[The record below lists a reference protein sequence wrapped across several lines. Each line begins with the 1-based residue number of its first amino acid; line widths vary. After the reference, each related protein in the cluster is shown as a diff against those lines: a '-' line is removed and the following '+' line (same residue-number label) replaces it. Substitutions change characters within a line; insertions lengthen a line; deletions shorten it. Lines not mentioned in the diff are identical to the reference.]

1 MHSRGSLRSEQ
12 ARAGRDGRRVSAA
25 SGPPA
30 LQRVLAL
37 QREVGNAAVSVLVAR
52 APATPLLPQLGAGKY
67 AADLQKMSMIQIAAL
82 HHRLGGVW
90 LPAAGVGVELSDRSV
105 KLTADEAA
113 ALAPI
118 VAQRVKQFFSDFAAG
133 RAPLYQ
139 TMRAAADGDTRR
151 AAIQALR
158 AYDQAGLPDPKSLR
172 DALGGTWA
180 DITDSGQRDAVL
192 AALQLA
198 AATDSEGELI
208 SDTATVHARVAASAG
223 GSLNDEWCGYFSM
236 EGYQRGAA
244 MDPDF
249 ANSFASTYSVELFFT
264 YAHDSGIVMR
274 SPKWL
279 WDGVKWR
286 DVQQYHHERGSER
299 TWLSGTAITGGTQ
312 LDIRPG
318 DMVVTDNEGDGKS
331 DHIVKCQ
338 SFDPA
343 TGLLITIGG
352 NDSGMIVR
360 PAGEADPAHETAADQ
375 ATRLAAEAA
384 TGKKMKVGSWGT
396 GQAGGHV
403 GIGVRDTHATGAKGF
418 GLVYGVGRP
427 SLVDFED
434 HEWWAKDVNATPPP
448 PKTAKTAKK

>member
-1 MHSRGSLRSEQ
+1 MHSRGALTNKQEQ
-12 ARAGRDGRRVSAA
+12 TGPEGRRMTRA
-25 SGPPA
+25 SVPPT
-30 LQRVLAL
+30 LQRMLAL
-37 QREVGNAAVSVLVAR
+37 QRDVGNRAASVLVAR
-52 APATPLLPQLGAGKY
+52 APGMPDLLPLAAGRY
-67 AADLQKMSMIQIAAL
+67 AADLRKMSIIQIASL
-82 HHRLGGVW
+82 NHRLQGAWSPG
-90 LPAAGVGVELSDRSV
+90 AGVGVEFADRSV

-118 VAQRVKQFFSDFAAG
+118 AAQRVRQFFSDFASG
-133 RAPLYQ
+133 RTPLFQ
-139 TMRAAADGDTRR
+139 SMRAAADGDARR
-151 AAIQALR
+151 AAIHALR
-158 AYDQAGLPDPKSLR
+158 DYDQAELPTPRALR
-172 DALGGTWA
+172 DALGGTWS
-180 DITDSGQRDAVL
+180 DITDAGQRDAVL

-198 AATDSEGELI
+198 AATDSEGELT
-208 SDTATVHARVAASAG
+208 SDTATVHKRVADSAG

-279 WDGVKWR
+279 WDGARWR
-286 DVQQYHHERGSER
+286 DVQEYHHERGSER
-299 TWLSGTAITGGTQ
+299 TWLSGAAITAGTQ

-360 PAGEADPAHETAADQ
+360 PAGEADPVHESAADR
-375 ATRLAAEAA
+375 ADRLAAEAA
-384 TGKKMKVGSWGT
+384 TGKKMKVGGWDT

-434 HEWWAKDVNATPPP
+434 HEWWAKDVKTTPPP
-448 PKTAKTAKK
+448 PKTAQTAKK

>member
-1 MHSRGSLRSEQ
+1 MHPRVSLRTEQ
-12 ARAGRDGRRVSAA
+12 ARAGRDGRRASAA

-30 LQRVLAL
+30 QQRVLAL
-37 QREVGNAAVSVLVAR
+37 QREAGNRAASVLVAR
-52 APATPLLPQLGAGKY
+52 APATSLLPPLGTGRY
-67 AADLQKMSMIQIAAL
+67 AADLQKMSMVQIAAL
-82 HHRLGGVW
+82 HHRLQGAW
-90 LPAAGVGVELSDRSV
+90 LPEAGVGVEFADRSQ

-118 VAQRVKQFFSDFAAG
+118 VAGRVTQFFSDFAAG
-133 RAPLYQ
+133 RTPLFQ
-139 TMRAAADGDTRR
+139 TMRSAADGDARR

-158 AYDQAGLPDPKSLR
+158 DYDQAQLPDSKALR

-180 DITDSGQRDAVL
+180 DIPAADRDAIL

-208 SDTATVHARVAASAG
+208 SDTETVHKRVAASAG

-264 YAHDSGIVMR
+264 YAHDSGLVMR

-279 WDGVKWR
+279 WDGTKWI
-286 DVQQYHHERGSER
+286 DVREYHRLRGSER
-299 TWLSGTAITGGTQ
+299 TWLSGTAITAGTQ

-360 PAGEADPAHETAADQ
+360 PAGEADPAHESAADKT
-375 ATRLAAEAA
+375 ARLAAEAA
-384 TGKKMKVGSWGT
+384 TGKKMKAGSWGT

-434 HEWWAKDVNATPPP
+434 HEWWAKDVKATPPP

>member
-1 MHSRGSLRSEQ
+1 
-12 ARAGRDGRRVSAA
+12 
-25 SGPPA
+25 
-30 LQRVLAL
+30 
-37 QREVGNAAVSVLVAR
+37 
-52 APATPLLPQLGAGKY
+52 
-67 AADLQKMSMIQIAAL
+67 
-82 HHRLGGVW
+82 
-90 LPAAGVGVELSDRSV
+90 
-105 KLTADEAA
+105 
-113 ALAPI
+113 
-118 VAQRVKQFFSDFAAG
+118 
-133 RAPLYQ
+133 
-139 TMRAAADGDTRR
+139 
-151 AAIQALR
+151 
-158 AYDQAGLPDPKSLR
+158 
-172 DALGGTWA
+172 
-180 DITDSGQRDAVL
+180 
-192 AALQLA
+192 
-198 AATDSEGELI
+198 
-208 SDTATVHARVAASAG
+208 
-223 GSLNDEWCGYFSM
+223 
-236 EGYQRGAA
+236 
-244 MDPDF
+244 
-249 ANSFASTYSVELFFT
+249 
-264 YAHDSGIVMR
+264 MR

-279 WDGVKWR
+279 WDGAKWR
-286 DVQQYHHERGSER
+286 DVQEYHHERGSER
-299 TWLSGTAITGGTQ
+299 TWLAGTAITGGTQ

-375 ATRLAAEAA
+375 AARLAAEAA

-434 HEWWAKDVNATPPP
+434 HEWWAKDVKATPPP

>member
-1 MHSRGSLRSEQ
+1 
-12 ARAGRDGRRVSAA
+12 
-25 SGPPA
+25 
-30 LQRVLAL
+30 
-37 QREVGNAAVSVLVAR
+37 
-52 APATPLLPQLGAGKY
+52 LLPTLGAGKY
-67 AADLQKMSMIQIAAL
+67 AADLQKMSMVQIAAL
-82 HHRLGGVW
+82 HHRLQGVW
-90 LPAAGVGVELSDRSV
+90 LPEAGVGVEFADRSV

-113 ALAPI
+113 TLAPI
-118 VAQRVKQFFSDFAAG
+118 AAGRVKQFFSDFAAG
-133 RAPLYQ
+133 RTPLFQ
-139 TMRAAADGDTRR
+139 TMRTAADGDTRR

-158 AYDQAGLPDPKSLR
+158 DYDRVELPDPKALR

-208 SDTATVHARVAASAG
+208 SDTETVHKRVAQSAG

-264 YAHDSGIVMR
+264 YAHDSGLVMR

-299 TWLSGTAITGGTQ
+299 TWLSGTAITAGTQ

-375 ATRLAAEAA
+375 AARLAAEAA
-384 TGKKMKVGSWGT
+384 TGRKMKVGGWGT

-434 HEWWAKDVNATPPP
+434 HEWWAKDVKATPPP